1 MNPIHF
7 HGRSALSALV
17 LLVAA
22 GCMRSFSEERQLDSA
37 AFLSFPELR
46 SAADVQLTG
55 ARDYSFEARPGKKN
69 RYEVEAGTYRVVVT
83 REGSMVHDARIFVSA
98 GQTKPIEVR

>member
-1 MNPIHF
+1 MNPVHSGF
-7 HGRSALSALV
+7 RHGIVALG
-17 LLVAA
+17 LLLAA

-46 SAADVQLTG
+46 NSADVQLTG
-55 ARDYSFEARPGKKN
+55 PRDYSFEARPGKKN